1 MKYIPQG
8 AIGDQE
14 EMAQLDGEQ
23 VLCCGH
29 EASTS
34 FAGEQWGERGDAAVH
49 PQQEQLADPNVQPP
63 GRDPGLL
70 NAGSIPMTDL
80 FLNPYPNP
88 YPDQTTAETQL
99 NSSDPEQP
107 LV

>member
-1 MKYIPQG
+1 
-8 AIGDQE
+8 
-14 EMAQLDGEQ
+14 MAQLDGEQ

-34 FAGEQWGERGDAAVH
+34 FAGEQWGQRGDAAVH
-49 PQQEQLADPNVQPP
+49 PQQEQLADPDVQPP
-63 GRDPGLL
+63 GRDPGHLM
-70 NAGSIPMTDL
+70 AAEPRDAAPIPMTDL
-80 FLNPYPNP
+80 RHPDPNT
-88 YPDQTTAETQL
+88 YQDEITMEMETQL